1 MTEEVDLPMSALRKD
16 ICMMMA
22 YSAAVRQ
29 QHTVSEMRADMV
41 RHDRGQSRGITD
53 EQKPAR
59 RALYMYTMKGL
70 FIMWRA
76 RCRKGKRDRMR
87 FLTG

>member
-1 MTEEVDLPMSALRKD
+1 MDLPMYALRKD

-22 YSAAVRQ
+22 NSAAVRQ

-53 EQKPAR
+53 EQKPVR
-59 RALYMYTMKGL
+59 CCRTMFDLTVDSAHYNPSEL
-70 FIMWRA
+70 FI
-76 RCRKGKRDRMR
+76 KN
-87 FLTG
+87 